1 MKYKFLGSFE
11 PDEVNGVCGDSN
23 EEEAHD
29 IEIKG
34 SPVVFEDHVRVS
46 SEEYDEVQLL
56 SFVRKADHIL

>member
-11 PDEVNGVCGDSN
+11 PDKVNCVSRDTD

-34 SPVVFEDHVRVS
+34 SPVVFENHVRVS